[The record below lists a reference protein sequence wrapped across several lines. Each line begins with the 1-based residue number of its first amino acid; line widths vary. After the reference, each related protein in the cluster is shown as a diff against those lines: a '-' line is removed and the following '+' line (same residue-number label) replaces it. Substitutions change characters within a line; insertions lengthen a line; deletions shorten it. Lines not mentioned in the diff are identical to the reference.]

1 MQSIGKNIGKT
12 IVKLRE
18 EKNLSAKDLA
28 GMVRKSQSYISKLEK
43 GNVKNPRKETLIDIL
58 RGIEIEEKRINEIIS
73 SFYGDEVSEIEKVD
87 NVLLVKQEEK
97 NEDVVE
103 EKIESNTDFIQNH
116 DLPKSP
122 QISLNQHREEVE
134 NEQIIFQF
142 SNRHDLGFELTTIAH
157 ELNELGRVL
166 VNRKILD
173 TRYDSV
179 KYGINRLS
187 DRLEIFKVNYDLYI
201 EKLIREGNK
210 LSS

>member
-1 MQSIGKNIGKT
+1 
-12 IVKLRE
+12 
-18 EKNLSAKDLA
+18 
-28 GMVRKSQSYISKLEK
+28 
-43 GNVKNPRKETLIDIL
+43 
-58 RGIEIEEKRINEIIS
+58 
-73 SFYGDEVSEIEKVD
+73 
-87 NVLLVKQEEK
+87 
-97 NEDVVE
+97 
-103 EKIESNTDFIQNH
+103 
-116 DLPKSP
+116 
-122 QISLNQHREEVE
+122 VE
-134 NEQIIFQF
+134 NERIIFQF

-210 LSS
+210 ISS

>member
-1 MQSIGKNIGKT
+1 MQTLGKNIGKT
-12 IVKLRE
+12 IIKLRE

-28 GMVRKSQSYISKLEK
+28 GIVRKSQSYISKLET
-43 GNVKNPRKETLIDIL
+43 GNVKNPRKETLTDIL
-58 RGIEIEEKRINEIIS
+58 RGMEIEPKRINEIIT
-73 SFYGDEVSEIEKVD
+73 SFYGEEISDIEKVD

-97 NEDVVE
+97 VEPQVE
-103 EKIESNTDFIQNH
+103 EKVESNNDFIQNN
-116 DLPKSP
+116 DLPKTP
-122 QISLNQHREEVE
+122 QISLKEHREEVE

-210 LSS
+210 VNS